1 MHGRARGGIPGEV
14 LPGVGSSQGW
24 RFPRRESPRGLGP
37 SDEPIKKHYAHIK
50 EEFISPALHSAR
62 STTSSSNQQRNY
74 SQEQVAVIDNTSIL
88 KNRQRKYSQEQVV
101 VIDSTRTG
109 KYDSFKRI
117 S

>member
-1 MHGRARGGIPGEV
+1 MKKPIMLEILDYKTNFEKARAGPGWD
-14 LPGVGSSQGW
+14 PSGVGSSQGW

-88 KNRQRKYSQEQVV
+88 KNK
-101 VIDSTRTG
+101 
-109 KYDSFKRI
+109 
-117 S
+117 